1 MSAAGELQNLEWYS
15 GVPRSI
21 RMQVWFGALLVALA
35 FGGFGTWA
43 ATAPLSAAVIAQGSF
58 VATGENKVVQHLEGG
73 IIKDLLVREG
83 DRVIAGQSLLLLDE
97 TAAHAAAKQLQL
109 RVIRLETIRARL
121 SAEALNLDEF
131 EPPDSVRDY
140 LDNPEIAAVVESQRT
155 NFGAGREK
163 LLNETQL
170 IEQNVAAIR
179 FRIVGREGQIQSMR
193 SQLAL
198 LREDMAA
205 MLELRDKGVVTQSSV
220 RTVERS
226 IFDAEGDISRLES
239 EVQEAITQLD
249 KYTGEILQAQNAVRQ
264 AALDE
269 MQTVEAELEA
279 LREQTTQAQD
289 ILTRTIVSSPV
300 TGTIVRMYYHT
311 TGGVVESGLPILE
324 ILPAD
329 VPLIVEVQIPR
340 MQIDEVKEG
349 QAANIRL
356 TALNQRTTPVL
367 DGEVLYISADTVVGA
382 QGTQRDV
389 YLARVSIS
397 AEQIARIPGF
407 SPTPGMPAEVL
418 VRTRERTF
426 LDYLIKPVTDSL
438 ARAFHEQ

>member
-1 MSAAGELQNLEWYS
+1 MSAAGELHSLEWYS

-21 RMQVWFGALLVALA
+21 GKQVWLGVLLVALA
-35 FGGFGTWA
+35 FGGFGTWS

-58 VATGENKVVQHLEGG
+58 VATGENKIVQHLEGG

-83 DRVIAGQSLLLLDE
+83 DKVIAGQSLLLLDE
-97 TAAHAAAKQLQL
+97 TAANASTKQLQL
-109 RVIRLETIRARL
+109 RVIRLEAIRARL
-121 SAEALNLDEF
+121 NAEALELDEYV
-131 EPPDSVRDY
+131 PPDTVKDHMA
-140 LDNPEIAAVVESQRT
+140 NPDIAAVVESQRT
-155 NFGAGREK
+155 NFKAARDK
-163 LLNETQL
+163 LLNETRL
-170 IEQNVAAIR
+170 IEQNVAALQ
-179 FRIVGREGQIQSMR
+179 FRISGRQAQIESMH

-198 LREDMAA
+198 LREDLAA
-205 MLELRDKGVVTQSSV
+205 MRELSEKGVVAQSSV
-220 RTVERS
+220 RTAERAV
-226 IFDAEGDISRLES
+226 FDAEGDISRLES
-239 EVQEAITQLD
+239 EVQEANTQLE
-249 KYTGEILQAQNAVRQ
+249 KFSGEIIQARDAARQ

-279 LREQTTQAQD
+279 LREQTRQAQN
-289 ILTRTIVSSPV
+289 ILNRTTISSPV
-300 TGTIVRMYYHT
+300 AGTIVRMYYHT
-311 TGGVVESGLPILE
+311 TGGVVESGLPIFE

-329 VPLIVEVQIPR
+329 VPLIVEVKIPR

-367 DGEVLYISADTVVGA
+367 DGEVQYISADTISDA
-382 QGTQRDV
+382 QGMHRDV
-389 YLARVSIS
+389 YLARVTIPSD
-397 AEQIARIPGF
+397 QIARIPGF

-426 LDYLIKPVTDSL
+426 LDYLIKPVLDSM

>member
-21 RMQVWFGALLVALA
+21 RTQVWFGALLVALA

-179 FRIVGREGQIQSMR
+179 FRIVGREAQIQSMR

-324 ILPAD
+324 ILPAE

>member
-1 MSAAGELQNLEWYS
+1 MSAAGELQNLEWYG

-21 RMQVWFGALLVALA
+21 RTPVWVGAILVTLA

-43 ATAPLSAAVIAQGSF
+43 ATAPLSAAVVAQGSF
-58 VATGENKVVQHLEGG
+58 VATGENKIVQHLEGG
-73 IIKDLLVREG
+73 IIKDLMVREG

-97 TAAHAAAKQLQL
+97 TAAHATTKQLQL
-109 RVIRLETIRARL
+109 RVIRLEAIRARL

-131 EPPDSVRDY
+131 EPPDSVKDH
-140 LDNPEIAAVVESQRT
+140 LDNPEIAAVVDSQRT
-155 NFGAGREK
+155 NFRAGREK
-163 LLNETQL
+163 LLNETRL
-170 IEQNVAAIR
+170 IEQNISAIQ
-179 FRIVGREGQIQSMR
+179 FRISGREAQIQSMR

-205 MLELRDKGVVTQSSV
+205 MLELREKGVVTQSSV

-226 IFDAEGDISRLES
+226 VFDAEGDISRLES
-239 EVQEAITQLD
+239 EVQEALTQLE

-289 ILTRTIVSSPV
+289 ILRRTTVTSPV
-300 TGTIVRMYYHT
+300 AGTIVRMYYHT

-340 MQIDEVKEG
+340 MQIDEVREG

-367 DGEVLYISADTVVGA
+367 DGEVLYISADTVVSA
-382 QGTQRDV
+382 QGAQRDV
-389 YLARVSIS
+389 YLARVTIS

-426 LDYLIKPVTDSL
+426 LDYLVKPVTDSL

>member
-1 MSAAGELQNLEWYS
+1 MSAVGELQSLEWYG

-21 RMQVWFGALLVALA
+21 RTPVLTGALLVALA

-43 ATAPLSAAVIAQGSF
+43 ATAPLSAAVVAQGSF

-73 IIKDLLVREG
+73 IIKDLMVREG
-83 DRVIAGQSLLLLDE
+83 DKVIAGQSLLLLDE
-97 TAAHAAAKQLQL
+97 TAAHAATKQLQL
-109 RVIRLETIRARL
+109 RLIRLEAIRARL
-121 SAEALNLDEF
+121 SAEALSLDEF
-131 EPPDSVRDY
+131 EPPDSVRDH

-155 NFGAGREK
+155 NFRSGREK
-163 LLNETQL
+163 LLNETAL
-170 IEQNVAAIR
+170 IEQNIAAIQ
-179 FRIVGREGQIQSMR
+179 FRIAGREAQIQSMR

-220 RTVERS
+220 RTIERS
-226 IFDAEGDISRLES
+226 VFDAEGDISRLES
-239 EVQEAITQLD
+239 EVQEAVTQLE

-279 LREQTTQAQD
+279 LRQQTTQAQD
-289 ILTRTIVSSPV
+289 ILRRTTVSSPV
-300 TGTIVRMYYHT
+300 AGTIVRMYYHT

-367 DGEVLYISADTVVGA
+367 DGEVLYISADTIAGA
-382 QGTQRDV
+382 QGAQRDV
-389 YLARVSIS
+389 YLARVSIPS
-397 AEQIARIPGF
+397 EQIARIPGF

-426 LDYLIKPVTDSL
+426 LDYLIKPITDSL

>member
-1 MSAAGELQNLEWYS
+1 MSAAGELHSLDWYS

-21 RMQVWFGALLVALA
+21 GKQVWLGVLLVALA
-35 FGGFGTWA
+35 FGGFGTWS

-58 VATGENKVVQHLEGG
+58 VATGENKIVQHLEGG

-83 DRVIAGQSLLLLDE
+83 DKVIAGQSLLLLDE
-97 TAAHAAAKQLQL
+97 TAANASTKQLQL
-109 RVIRLETIRARL
+109 RVIRLEAIRARL
-121 SAEALNLDEF
+121 NAEALELDDYV
-131 EPPDSVRDY
+131 PPDTVKDHMA
-140 LDNPEIAAVVESQRT
+140 NPDIAAVVESQRT
-155 NFGAGREK
+155 NFKAAREK
-163 LLNETQL
+163 LLNETRL
-170 IEQNVAAIR
+170 IEQNVAALQ
-179 FRIVGREGQIQSMR
+179 FRISGRQAQIESMN

-198 LREDMAA
+198 LREDLAA
-205 MLELRDKGVVTQSSV
+205 MRELREKGVVAQSSV
-220 RTVERS
+220 RTAERAV
-226 IFDAEGDISRLES
+226 FDAEGDISRLDA
-239 EVQEAITQLD
+239 EVQEAYTQLE
-249 KYTGEILQAQNAVRQ
+249 KYSGEVVQARDAARQ

-279 LREQTTQAQD
+279 LREQTRQAQS
-289 ILTRTIVSSPV
+289 ILNRTTISSPV
-300 TGTIVRMYYHT
+300 AGTIVRMYYHT
-311 TGGVVESGLPILE
+311 TGGVVESGLPIFE

-329 VPLIVEVQIPR
+329 VPLIVEVKIPR

-367 DGEVLYISADTVVGA
+367 DGEVQYISADTIADA
-382 QGTQRDV
+382 QGMHRDV
-389 YLARVSIS
+389 YLARVTIS
-397 AEQIARIPGF
+397 ADQMARVPGF

-426 LDYLIKPVTDSL
+426 LDYLIKPVLDSM

>member
-1 MSAAGELQNLEWYS
+1 MSAVGELQSLEWYG

-21 RMQVWFGALLVALA
+21 RTPVLIGALLVALA

-43 ATAPLSAAVIAQGSF
+43 ATAPLSAAVVAQGSF

-73 IIKDLLVREG
+73 IIKDLMVREG
-83 DRVIAGQSLLLLDE
+83 DKVIAGQSLLLLDE
-97 TAAHAAAKQLQL
+97 TAAHAATKQLQL
-109 RVIRLETIRARL
+109 RLIRLEAIRARL

-131 EPPDSVRDY
+131 EPPDSVRDH

-155 NFGAGREK
+155 NFRSGREK
-163 LLNETQL
+163 LLNETAL
-170 IEQNVAAIR
+170 IEQNIAAIQ
-179 FRIVGREGQIQSMR
+179 FRIAGREAQIQSMR

-205 MLELRDKGVVTQSSV
+205 MLELRDRGVVTQSSV
-220 RTVERS
+220 RTIERS
-226 IFDAEGDISRLES
+226 VFDAEGDISRLES
-239 EVQEAITQLD
+239 EVQEAVTQLE

-279 LREQTTQAQD
+279 LREQTTQAKD
-289 ILTRTIVSSPV
+289 ILRRTTVSSPV
-300 TGTIVRMYYHT
+300 AGTIVRMYYHT

-367 DGEVLYISADTVVGA
+367 DGEVLYISADTIAGA
-382 QGTQRDV
+382 QGAQRDV
-389 YLARVSIS
+389 YLARVSIP

-426 LDYLIKPVTDSL
+426 LDYLIKPITDSL

>member
-1 MSAAGELQNLEWYS
+1 MSAVGELQNLEWYS

-21 RMQVWFGALLVALA
+21 RTPVWIGALLVALA
-35 FGGFGTWA
+35 FGGFGTWS

-58 VATGENKVVQHLEGG
+58 VATGENKIVQHLEGG

-83 DRVIAGQSLLLLDE
+83 EQVIAGQSLLLLDE
-97 TAAHAAAKQLQL
+97 TSANATTKQLQL
-109 RVIRLETIRARL
+109 RVIRLEAIRARL
-121 SAEALNLDEF
+121 NAEALELDEYT
-131 EPPDSVRDY
+131 PPESVRDHMG
-140 LDNPEIAAVVESQRT
+140 NPDIAAVVEGQRT
-155 NFGAGREK
+155 NFKAGREK
-163 LLNETQL
+163 LNNELQL
-170 IEQNVAAIR
+170 IEQNLAALR
-179 FRIVGREGQIQSMR
+179 FRIDGRQSQIASME

-198 LREDMAA
+198 LREDHLA
-205 MLELRDKGVVTQSSV
+205 MLELFDKGVVAQSSV
-220 RTVERS
+220 RSVERAV
-226 IFDAEGDISRLES
+226 FDAEGDISRLES
-239 EVQEAITQLD
+239 EVQETHTQIE
-249 KYTGEILQAQNAVRQ
+249 KYTGEMVQARDAVRQ

-279 LREQTTQAQD
+279 LREQTLQAQN
-289 ILTRTIVSSPV
+289 ILNRTTISSPV
-300 TGTIVRMYYHT
+300 AGTIVRMYYHT
-311 TGGVVESGLPILE
+311 TGGVVESGLPIFE

-349 QAANIRL
+349 QPANIRL

-367 DGEVLYISADTVVGA
+367 EGEVQYISADTVTGT

-389 YLARVSIS
+389 YLARITIPPD
-397 AEQIARIPGF
+397 QIGRIPGF

-426 LDYLIKPVTDSL
+426 LDYLVKPVTDSM

>member
-1 MSAAGELQNLEWYS
+1 
-15 GVPRSI
+15 V
-21 RMQVWFGALLVALA
+21 GALLVALA

-43 ATAPLSAAVIAQGSF
+43 ATAPLSAAVVAQGSF
-58 VATGENKVVQHLEGG
+58 VATGENKIVQHLEGG
-73 IIKDLLVREG
+73 IIKDLMVREG
-83 DRVIAGQSLLLLDE
+83 DKVIAGQSLLLLDE
-97 TAAHAAAKQLQL
+97 TAAHAATKQLQL
-109 RVIRLETIRARL
+109 RLIRLEAIRARL
-121 SAEALNLDEF
+121 NAEALNLDEF
-131 EPPDSVRDY
+131 EPPNSVKDH
-140 LDNPEIAAVVESQRT
+140 LDNAEIAAVVESQRI
-155 NFGAGREK
+155 NFRAGREK
-163 LLNETQL
+163 LLNETGL
-170 IEQNVAAIR
+170 IEQNLTAIR
-179 FRIVGREGQIQSMR
+179 ARITGREAQIQSMR

-198 LREDMAA
+198 LREDLAA
-205 MLELRDKGVVTQSSV
+205 MLELRDKGVVTLSSV

-226 IFDAEGDISRLES
+226 VFDAEGDISRLES
-239 EVQEAITQLD
+239 EVQEAQTQLD
-249 KYTGEILQAQNAVRQ
+249 KYTGEILQARNAVRQ

-269 MQTVEAELEA
+269 LQTVEAELEA

-289 ILTRTIVSSPV
+289 ILRRTTVSSPV

-367 DGEVLYISADTVVGA
+367 NGEVLYISADTVVSSE
-382 QGTQRDV
+382 GTQRDV

-426 LDYLIKPVTDSL
+426 LDYLIKPITDSL